1 MSDETLPVTIQIM
14 DKEYQI
20 ACPENEHDSLLTS
33 AHYLNKKMKE
43 IRDSGKVVGMDRI
56 AVLAALNIAHELMQQ
71 ENNRDSYSRN
81 MGNRLQNLQT
91 KIEMA
96 LSRSK
101 QLEL

>member
-1 MSDETLPVTIQIM
+1 MSKDTLPVTIKIM

-33 AHYLNKKMKE
+33 AHYLNIKMKE

-56 AVLAALNIAHELMQQ
+56 AVMAALNIAHELLQQ
-71 ENNRDSYSRN
+71 KNRRDVYSQSL
-81 MGNRLQNLQT
+81 GSRLQSLQS

-96 LSRSK
+96 LSKNK